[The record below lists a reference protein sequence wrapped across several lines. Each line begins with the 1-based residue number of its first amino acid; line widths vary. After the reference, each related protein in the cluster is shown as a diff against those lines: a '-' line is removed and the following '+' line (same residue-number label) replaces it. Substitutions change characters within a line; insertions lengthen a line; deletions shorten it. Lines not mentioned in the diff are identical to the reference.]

1 MSSPVATLRLQD
13 AWRECERNAYHLQRA
28 LGQLRPVLPLSGG
41 QFQALT
47 DAQIQTLD
55 QFILRFT
62 KLQDAMGGHLF
73 PAILDYLQEPFEE
86 RPMLDKLNRLEKLG
100 YIPSAETWGNARSIR
115 NKFAHDYPDDPEK
128 NAALVNLAIET
139 AQDLM
144 SALSDI
150 EKRLRREH
158 PALILVGSVP

>member
-1 MSSPVATLRLQD
+1 MSAHVATLRLQD

-28 LGQLRPVLPLSGG
+28 LGQLRLLLPLTGV
-41 QFQALT
+41 QFQSLT

-62 KLQDAMGGHLF
+62 KLQDAMGSHLF
-73 PAILDYLQEPFEE
+73 PSILEYLQEPFEE

-100 YIPSAETWGNARSIR
+100 YVDNAETWGNVRNIR

-128 NAALVNLAIET
+128 NAALILIATEAAQAMVDALGAIEKK
-139 AQDLM
+139 L
-144 SALSDI
+144 
-150 EKRLRREH
+150 RLEH
-158 PALILVGSVP
+158 SGLNLVGCVQ